1 MDKNVPAWLICENL
15 LVDIKNELV
24 LEAID
29 VLHQEIKEGRIG
41 VNGGLVTA
49 SEGKEEIEKDLF
61 IINKIIESRDDTTKK
76 FMEYI
81 REKESDSSELDEYT
95 VKRIEDMKRFL
106 IAVGK
111 ISYLMELS
119 VVFNVWVD
127 DAGREA
133 RTTDPVE
140 ILERTMLEKAERLA
154 ALEFVLGRKFR
165 IDDAIS
171 ENEKEILEKAL
182 SKVRN
187 VQ

>member
-1 MDKNVPAWLICENL
+1 MDKDVPAWLLCENL

-29 VLHQEIKEGRIG
+29 VLHGEIKEGRIE

-49 SEGKEEIEKDLF
+49 SEGKEGIEKDLF
-61 IINKIIESRDDTTKK
+61 IINKIVENGKATTEK

-81 REKESDSSELDEYT
+81 REKEGNSSELDEYA
-95 VKRIEDMKRFL
+95 VHRIEDMKRFL

-119 VVFNVWVD
+119 VVFNAWVD

-133 RTTDPVE
+133 RITDPVE
-140 ILERTMLEKAERLA
+140 ILERTVLENKERLP
-154 ALEFVLGRKFR
+154 ALEFVLGKKFR